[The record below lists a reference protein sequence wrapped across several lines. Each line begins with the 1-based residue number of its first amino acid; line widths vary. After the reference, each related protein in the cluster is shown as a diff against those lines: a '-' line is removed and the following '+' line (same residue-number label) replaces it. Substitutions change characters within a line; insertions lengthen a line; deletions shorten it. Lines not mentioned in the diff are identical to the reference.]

1 MYEGNGAERRSGGA
15 SPTDRAALPA
25 AGRGSTATVAWAASY
40 GVPAAGP
47 GVEQDSTVVP
57 GAVREPA
64 ALIEHLAEV
73 PAGPGLASL
82 VGGLLAGILVAA
94 NPNGEAAGSAAGKTA
109 ANASA
114 APAATAAD
122 TATAADAANTADAV
136 SIAELAEI
144 LGTPDTGA
152 LFNTITSP
160 ADRAL
165 AQTSA
170 QQGVDWGEGTG
181 IDRLAALGGQVLSE
195 LVAACHRL
203 VSWASWCESAAAAC
217 LARTP
222 EMNRGAAPWGPDGR
236 LECLVTEEERRFTTG
251 GEIACRLGT
260 TRQSACRILD
270 RGEALLQPEFAAT
283 ETLHRGGLLD
293 AGKTALIVR
302 RLEGADARVARAV
315 QEQVLPRAPRR
326 TTSQLAK
333 DIDRALAALDPD
345 GAGSRRKRNLARRH
359 VTRPRQAG
367 EGVHEMRL
375 LLPSLDAFLLDATL
389 DAIAASAR
397 AAGDERSPAQLRAD
411 AITGM
416 TLRTLQA
423 SQYAACRPS
432 FTAPA
437 NVDDAAPATVPT
449 SVDAGAP
456 PPAPASGQLL
466 PDGVP
471 LEGLLAG
478 LSSLVGP
485 SLPWWTPSGVEAVF
499 PPPGI
504 TINVDV
510 TVPLEHLLPDG
521 AGAMEDGPPTG
532 YGPPTAGDTPGRPT
546 GAVVGRPFASDG
558 RSVPETSPA
567 DGSSVPAAGR
577 SDSPACGDSSVPTAG
592 PTNPPTHDGSSAPA
606 AVVGGHRL
614 PYAGTAAGAGSAAE
628 VTIGVSTVPV
638 PAATARALAAGGV
651 WRRLITDPVSGT
663 VLDVGRTH
671 YRPPVALRELVQ
683 ARDGSCTFPGC
694 TIPAARCDTDHIQPW
709 AEGGATSLSN
719 LTSLCQAHHRL
730 KHTPGWSLSRT
741 DSGDLTWCT
750 PTGARYRRSLDGSIT
765 LLAHRIGPRQLLVP
779 AQKIP
784 ARLTEAVDD
793 AVLSRLQHGLDLSA
807 RDATRAGERPRITSR
822 GPRPG
827 QPVGAFET
835 TAYSDALHDLG
846 LAPLL
851 DEIPPF

>member
-1 MYEGNGAERRSGGA
+1 MA
-15 SPTDRAALPA
+15 S
-25 AGRGSTATVAWAASY
+25 VAWDASY
-40 GVPAAGP
+40 GEAASWPGAEQAYTAGP
-47 GVEQDSTVVP
+47 GVLQ
-57 GAVREPA
+57 EPT
-64 ALIEHLAEV
+64 ALIAHLAEV
-73 PAGPGLASL
+73 PAGAGLASL
-82 VGGLLAGILVAA
+82 VEGMLADILVAA
-94 NPNGEAAGSAAGKTA
+94 TPNGDAARSAAGETA
-109 ANASA
+109 ANAGA
-114 APAATAAD
+114 EPAATTAHTACAAD
-122 TATAADAANTADAV
+122 TASAADAATADAV
-136 SIAELAEI
+136 GIAELAEI
-144 LGTPDTGA
+144 LGTPDTEA

-170 QQGVDWGEGTG
+170 QRGVDWGEGTG
-181 IDRLAALGGQVLSE
+181 IDRLAALGAQVLSE

-203 VSWASWCESAAAAC
+203 VAWASWCEGAAAAC

-236 LECLVTEEERRFTTG
+236 LECLVTKEERRFTTG

-283 ETLHRGGLLD
+283 ETLHRAGLLD
-293 AGKTALIVR
+293 TGKTALVVQ
-302 RLEGADARVARAV
+302 RLEDADARVARAV
-315 QEQVLPRAPRR
+315 QEQVLPRASRR

-345 GAGSRRKRNLARRH
+345 DADSRRKRNQARRH

-389 DAIAASAR
+389 DAVAASAR

-411 AITGM
+411 AVVGM
-416 TLRTLQA
+416 TLRTLQS
-423 SQYAACRPS
+423 SQYAACRPP
-432 FTAPA
+432 FTTPEPA
-437 NVDDAAPATVPT
+437 AA
-449 SVDAGAP
+449 SGG
-456 PPAPASGQLL
+456 PPAPATAQLL

-471 LEGLLAG
+471 LDGLLAG
-478 LSSLVGP
+478 LSSLVEP
-485 SLPWWTPSGVEAVF
+485 ARPWWTPSGVDAVF

-510 TVPLEHLLPDG
+510 TVPLEQLLPDDADPNG
-521 AGAMEDGPPTG
+521 DDPPSGYAAGDSRPA
-532 YGPPTAGDTPGRPT
+532 AGDTAARPT
-546 GAVVGRPFASDG
+546 GAGGRQSAAAG
-558 RSVPETSPA
+558 GLSVPEAPTA
-567 DGSSVPAAGR
+567 GGR
-577 SDSPACGDSSVPTAG
+577 SAPTAG
-592 PTNPPTHDGSSAPA
+592 PADTPSRSGSSAPTT
-606 AVVGGHRL
+606 VVGGHCPL
-614 PYAGTAAGAGSAAE
+614 PHGEAVAGAAPAAE
-628 VTIGVSTVPV
+628 ATIGISTMPV

-651 WRRLITDPVSGT
+651 WRRLVTDPVSGT
-663 VLDVGRTH
+663 VVDVGRTH

-694 TIPAARCDTDHIQPW
+694 TTPAARCDTDHIQPW

-741 DSGDLTWCT
+741 DSGDLTWHT
-750 PTGARYRRSLDGSIT
+750 PSGARYQRSPDGSIT
-765 LLAHRIGPRQLLVP
+765 LLAHKIGPRQLLVP
-779 AQKIP
+779 AQKVP
-784 ARLTEAVDD
+784 AHLTDAVDD
-793 AVLSRLQHGLDLSA
+793 TILDRLQHGLDLSA
-807 RDATRAGERPRITSR
+807 QDANRRGAPPQVTSR

-827 QPVGAFET
+827 RPVGAFEST
-835 TAYSDALHDLG
+835 PYPQALHDLG
-846 LAPLL
+846 LAQLL

>member
-15 SPTDRAALPA
+15 SPTDRAGLP
-25 AGRGSTATVAWAASY
+25 GSVRGSTATVACAASY
-40 GVPAAGP
+40 GEAAAGP
-47 GVEQDSTVVP
+47 GAEHDSTAVP
-57 GAVREPA
+57 GVVREPT

-73 PAGPGLASL
+73 PAGAGLASL
-82 VGGLLAGILVAA
+82 VEGLLAGILVPA

-114 APAATAAD
+114 VAAASTAN
-122 TATAADAANTADAV
+122 AANAADAV

-260 TRQSACRILD
+260 TRQSACQILD

-293 AGKTALIVR
+293 ASKTALIVR

-478 LSSLVGP
+478 LSSLVAPP
-485 SLPWWTPSGVEAVF
+485 SPGGH
-499 PPPGI
+499 PPG
-504 TINVDV
+504 
-510 TVPLEHLLPDG
+510 
-521 AGAMEDGPPTG
+521 
-532 YGPPTAGDTPGRPT
+532 
-546 GAVVGRPFASDG
+546 
-558 RSVPETSPA
+558 
-567 DGSSVPAAGR
+567 
-577 SDSPACGDSSVPTAG
+577 
-592 PTNPPTHDGSSAPA
+592 
-606 AVVGGHRL
+606 
-614 PYAGTAAGAGSAAE
+614 
-628 VTIGVSTVPV
+628 
-638 PAATARALAAGGV
+638 
-651 WRRLITDPVSGT
+651 
-663 VLDVGRTH
+663 
-671 YRPPVALRELVQ
+671 
-683 ARDGSCTFPGC
+683 
-694 TIPAARCDTDHIQPW
+694 
-709 AEGGATSLSN
+709 
-719 LTSLCQAHHRL
+719 
-730 KHTPGWSLSRT
+730 
-741 DSGDLTWCT
+741 
-750 PTGARYRRSLDGSIT
+750 
-765 LLAHRIGPRQLLVP
+765 
-779 AQKIP
+779 
-784 ARLTEAVDD
+784 
-793 AVLSRLQHGLDLSA
+793 
-807 RDATRAGERPRITSR
+807 
-822 GPRPG
+822 
-827 QPVGAFET
+827 
-835 TAYSDALHDLG
+835 
-846 LAPLL
+846 
-851 DEIPPF
+851 